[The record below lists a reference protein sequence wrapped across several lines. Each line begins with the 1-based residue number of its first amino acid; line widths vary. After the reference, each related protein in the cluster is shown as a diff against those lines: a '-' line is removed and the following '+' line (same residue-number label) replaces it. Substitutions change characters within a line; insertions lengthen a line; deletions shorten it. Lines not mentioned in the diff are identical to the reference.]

1 MSIIGIKGVNNQ
13 CYMYPYARMR
23 ERIGGSKVISTV
35 AHLKKGDTVGIV
47 CLSSLVEPEKLG
59 NALAFL
65 DELGLR
71 YKIGD
76 TITAKHDYLAG
87 SDDVRLADFHAMV
100 QDPDVKAIFCIKGG
114 YGSARIAG
122 KIDYELLAENPKIFW
137 GFSDL
142 TYLHCAINE
151 YANIV
156 TFHGP
161 MLMAANNMDELSRRM
176 FLQLFSP
183 IEIQYTEAISPL
195 TVVAPGFARGPIIG
209 GNLRRIVSTLGTKFE
224 VRTEGRILLIE
235 DIAETIPRIDSM
247 LQQLK
252 QARKL
257 EQLAGVVIGSF
268 TETGAS
274 DEALLMLMQEYFG
287 DLEIP
292 VVAGFKIGHETTN
305 IAIPL
310 GVDAILDAQEKVLRI
325 LPGVY

>member
-1 MSIIGIKGVNNQ
+1 
-13 CYMYPYARMR
+13 MR
-23 ERIGGSKVISTV
+23 DRIGGGSVISTV
-35 AHLKKGDTVGIV
+35 AHLEKGDTVGLV
-47 CLSSLVEPEKLG
+47 CLSSVMEPEKLG
-59 NALAFL
+59 DALAFL

-100 QDPDVKAIFCIKGG
+100 QDPEVKAIFCVKGG
-114 YGSARIAG
+114 YGSARIAS

-161 MLMAANNMDELSRRM
+161 MLKAANKMDELSKKM

-183 IEIQYTEAISPL
+183 MEIQYTESISPL
-195 TVVAPGFARGPIIG
+195 TTIAPGIARGPIIG
-209 GNLRRIVSTLGTKFE
+209 GNLRRLVSTLGTKFE

-235 DIAETIPRIDSM
+235 DIGETIPRIDSM

-268 TETGAS
+268 TQTEAS
-274 DEALLMLMQEYFG
+274 DDALLLLMKEYFS
-287 DLEIP
+287 DLGIP
-292 VVAGFKIGHETTN
+292 VVAGFKIGHDTTN

-310 GVDAILDAQEKVLRI
+310 GVEAILDAQEKALRL